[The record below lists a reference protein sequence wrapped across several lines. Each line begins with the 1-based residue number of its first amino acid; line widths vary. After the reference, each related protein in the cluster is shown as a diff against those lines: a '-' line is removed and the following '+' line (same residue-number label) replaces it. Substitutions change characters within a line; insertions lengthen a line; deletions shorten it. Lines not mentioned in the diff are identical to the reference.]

1 MQTQQKLGIGGG
13 VLITLCP
20 TWTLLLVSIGR
31 RRVTEHG
38 PTLRIS
44 EETHKVKY
52 RLDGESFREMTAR
65 VANTLADGED
75 HYDAFRDALLD
86 MRFLPG
92 GRVQSSIGSPRG
104 TTAFNCYV
112 SGSIDDSM
120 VGIMQRATEAAETM
134 RLGGGIGYDF
144 STIRPSGDRIVS
156 LDAASSGPLSFMEI
170 FNSVCKTVASAGN
183 RRGAQMGVMRVDHP
197 DIEKFIEA
205 KANTDQF
212 TQFNLSVAVTDEF
225 MEAVENGTQFDLT
238 FEGRVYSRVD
248 ARYLYDKIMRAT
260 WDWAEPGIL
269 YIDHINRMNNLW
281 YCETISATNPCG
293 EQPLPPYGACL
304 LGSFN
309 LVKYLEDNVVMIGDQ
324 EVIQGMEFDY
334 DQLKK
339 DVAVVVR
346 AMDNVIENT
355 TFPLPEQAK
364 EAQSKRRM
372 GLGVTGEANA
382 IEALGHP
389 YGSGDYL
396 ETMEEIHRL
405 IANEAYRASAELAK
419 EKGAF
424 PLYEERYLDGHFIKR
439 LDDDV
444 VELITSNGMRNSH
457 LLSIAPTGT
466 ISLCADNVSS
476 SIEPV
481 FSYGYDR
488 TINTDDGP
496 IIERVDDYG
505 FRELGVSGITTDRLS
520 PEQHLS
526 VLQVATKWSDSAV
539 SKTINVGDDVT
550 WEEFTDIYMKAWK
563 LGCKGVTTFR
573 PAGKRYGILNK
584 AEDATACY
592 IDPET
597 GKKEC
602 S

>member
-1 MQTQQKLGIGGG
+1 M
-13 VLITLCP
+13 
-20 TWTLLLVSIGR
+20 
-31 RRVTEHG
+31 TEYG
-38 PTLRIS
+38 PTLHIS
-44 EETHKVKY
+44 EETHKTKY

-65 VANTLADGED
+65 VANALADDKD
-75 HYDAFRDALLD
+75 HYERFRDSLLD

-112 SGSIDDSM
+112 SGSIHDSM
-120 VGIMQRATEAAETM
+120 VDIMSKAGEAAETM

-144 STIRPSGDRIVS
+144 SSIRPSGDRIVS
-156 LDAASSGPLSFMEI
+156 LDADASGPLSFMEI
-170 FNSVCKTVASAGN
+170 FNAVCKTVASAGN
-183 RRGAQMGVMRVDHP
+183 RRGAQMGVLRVDHP

-205 KANTDQF
+205 KANDDQY
-212 TQFNLSVAVTDEF
+212 TQFNLSVAVTDKF
-225 MEAVENGTQFDLT
+225 MEAVENGDQFELVFD
-238 FEGRVYSRVD
+238 GRVYSRVD

-260 WDWAEPGIL
+260 WDWAEPGVIF
-269 YIDHINRMNNLW
+269 IDEMNRMNNLAHI
-281 YCETISATNPCG
+281 ETIAATNPCG
-293 EQPLPPYGACL
+293 EQCLPPYGACL

-309 LVKYLEDNVVMIGDQ
+309 LVKYLMWEAEDDYETN
-324 EVIQGMEFDY
+324 FDY
-334 DQLKK
+334 EQLKK

-346 AMDNVIENT
+346 AMDNVIDNT
-355 TFPLPEQAK
+355 TFPLPEQAQ
-364 EAQSKRRM
+364 EATSKRRM

-389 YGSGDYL
+389 YGSEAYL
-396 ETMEEIHRL
+396 DTMEVIHRL
-405 IANEAYRASAELAK
+405 IANEAYRTSAVLAA

-424 PLYEERYLDGHFIKR
+424 PLYDKRYLDGEFIKR

-444 VELITSNGMRNSH
+444 VELITNYGVRNSH

-505 FRELGVSGITTDRLS
+505 YRELGVSGVTTDRLS
-520 PEQHLS
+520 PEQHLA

-550 WEEFTDIYMKAWK
+550 WEEFKDIYIKAWK
-563 LGCKGVTTFR
+563 MGCKGVTTFR
-573 PAGKRYGILNK
+573 AAGKRYGILNK
-584 AEDATACY
+584 ATEEQKEEATACY
-592 IDPET
+592 IDLKT
-597 GKKEC
+597 GQKEC